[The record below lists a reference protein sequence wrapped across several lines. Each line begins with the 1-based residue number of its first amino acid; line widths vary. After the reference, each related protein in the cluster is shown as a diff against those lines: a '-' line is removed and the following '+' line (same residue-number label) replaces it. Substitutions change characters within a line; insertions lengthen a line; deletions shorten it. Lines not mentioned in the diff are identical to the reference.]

1 MKIDIDNLFE
11 RYLAGESLKELGNE
25 LGISEKTLGRRIK
38 GAGHQL
44 RTITESRAIFVA
56 RHTPDLT
63 PFFERYI
70 AGEGSVKLA
79 REAGVHQSR
88 FIRELDEAGITR
100 RTIGEAVGLR
110 YTQMTKAE
118 RQAVTLSANE
128 AKRGRPAS
136 QVSFERRARTM
147 EATLQLAGV
156 SDTILAAWL
165 GQRGVI
171 NFTLQKAVGRFNL
184 DIAIDEPLIAVEV
197 NGGMHIPKLRALS
210 RSLTTAVERRDY
222 LLNSGWRLI
231 DVMVSGGNKM
241 LRPSCADS
249 VIALIEEARTN
260 EPSWGQYCMIR
271 GDGEFLPTSEAESY
285 YGA

>member
-1 MKIDIDNLFE
+1 MKIDVDNLFE
-11 RYLAGESLKELGNE
+11 RYLAGESLSELG
-25 LGISEKTLGRRIK
+25 SEVGVSGATLARRIK
-38 GAGHQL
+38 NAGYKL
-44 RTITESRAIFVA
+44 RSPTESRAIFVA

-79 REAGVHQSR
+79 KEAGIHQSR
-88 FIRELDEAGITR
+88 FLKELDKAGIAR

-110 YTQMTKAE
+110 YTQMTRAE
-118 RQAVTLSANE
+118 REALTAGANE

-136 QVSFERRARTM
+136 QVSLERRARTM

-165 GQRGVI
+165 GQRGVT

-197 NGGMHIPKLRALS
+197 NGGMHVPKMRALS
-210 RSLTTAVERRDY
+210 RSMTTAVERRDY

-231 DVMVSGGNKM
+231 DVMVAGGNKI
-241 LRPSCADS
+241 LRPSCADR

-271 GDGEFLPTSEAESY
+271 GDGEFLPASEAESY
-285 YGA
+285 YRP